1 MKGITPVLLVALGG
15 ALGAL
20 ARFGLSTVITR
31 KVGAGF
37 PWATLLINVTGCAII
52 GFTLAALN
60 GRWSG
65 SLSPGWGYLVPI
77 GFVGAYTTFS
87 TYEFELLRLLEAG
100 AWTRLGAYFVL
111 SNAIGFAAVAAGVWV
126 GRRV

>member
-1 MKGITPVLLVALGG
+1 MKGAMPVLLVALGG

-20 ARFGLSTVITR
+20 ARFGVASALKSR
-31 KVGAGF
+31 SLEF

-52 GFTLAALN
+52 GFFLAAVN
-60 GRWSG
+60 GRWHA
-65 SLSPGWGYLVPI
+65 LHAGWTYLLPI

-87 TYEFELLRLLEAG
+87 TYEWEMQRLAEAG
-100 AWTRLGAYFVL
+100 AWARLAAYFVL
-111 SNAIGFAAVAAGVWV
+111 SNGVGFLAVLGGVWL

>member
-1 MKGITPVLLVALGG
+1 MPLLLVAVGG

-20 ARFGLSTVITR
+20 ARFGLATAITR
-31 KVGAGF
+31 RVGAGF
-37 PWATLLINVTGCAII
+37 PWATLIINVSGCAVI
-52 GFTLAALN
+52 GFFLAAIN

-65 SLSPGWGYLVPI
+65 VDAGWTYLVPI

-87 TYEFELLRLLEAG
+87 TYEYELQRLLEAG
-100 AWTRLGAYFVL
+100 ALARLAAYFVL
-111 SNAIGFAAVAAGVWV
+111 SNAVGFAAVVAGVWL

>member
-1 MKGITPVLLVALGG
+1 MKGLTPVLLVALGG

-20 ARFGLSTVITR
+20 ARFGLASAFAR
-31 KVGAGF
+31 RVGPGF
-37 PWATLLINVTGCAII
+37 PWATLLTNVSGCALI
-52 GFTLAALN
+52 GFALAALN

-65 SLSPGWGYLVPI
+65 VVSPGWMYLVPV

-87 TYEFELLRLLEAG
+87 TYEFELLRLVEAG
-100 AWTRLGAYFVL
+100 AWARCGVYFVL
-111 SNAIGFAAVAAGVWV
+111 SNAVGFAAVAAGVWV